1 MQIPRRFPRL
11 TALLAVPWLRR
22 LLAALAWGA
31 VALYFAFGLT
41 ILGLRHFVLPGV
53 NDYRGDIEQKLG
65 EAFGQP
71 VAIKAIDAHWHA
83 LWPSLRVHGL
93 EIRDNQGRP
102 ALAFDEVEADIAWS
116 SLWHMAPHFA
126 RLEIKAPR
134 LDLRRDAEGR
144 LFVAGLEVRREAT
157 PDAGLAD
164 WLLTQD
170 RIVIRD
176 ASVVWHDELR
186 QAPVLE
192 LKNLNFD
199 LRNRGDRHRFGLTAE
214 PPRELAAR
222 LDIRGDVSLAGMDEM
237 ASANGKAYAELDY
250 ANLAGWHAWVDYPI
264 ELNRGYGGMRLWLD
278 FDGQTIAGMTADL
291 RLSRTIARLAP
302 ELPRLDMEFLE
313 GRIAAR
319 YDQGSFQLLT
329 RRLALAT
336 RDGLRL
342 EPTDLDFRWRPDDG
356 DPGGQGTASANVL
369 DLGALAALAAYLPV
383 DKVVQDKLVAL
394 GPQGKVR
401 ELQLGWAGPFEALTA
416 YRLSTR
422 FENLGL
428 NAQGAVPGFF
438 GLDGSVEGNERGGTI
453 SLATRAATLELPKVF
468 EQSAVVLASLD
479 AKADWTMRD
488 GSVEVRLQQASF
500 ENADA
505 AGTASGRYRYTGQ
518 GTGEIDLAAKL
529 RRADGGAVWRY
540 MPLVVSAD
548 VRNWLQDSIHG
559 GLATASLRL
568 KGNLDQFPF
577 RDGSGIFE
585 VKGPF
590 ERATLRYAEGWPA
603 IENITG
609 DLSFVGAQMIIR
621 AQKGSLWGVQLADV
635 KAEIGDL
642 DRPELPLVI
651 TGNARGPTADFLRFI
666 DASPVSGYI
675 DSVTEG
681 MKATGSGDLKLRL
694 DLPLQDMD
702 AAKVDGHF
710 RLLANSLNYLD
721 GLPPISDINGELHF
735 TENGLDARKIRGTML
750 GAPLSVDM
758 TTEEGRVALTA
769 SGGAQV
775 AALRQLYGHPV
786 FDYLAGSTTW
796 NGVIRVKKRSAELRI
811 ESSLAGISSSLPE
824 PFNKTVGDSM
834 PLLFERKALPAEPVA
849 KGRRTALADS
859 AQAER
864 ELWDVRLG
872 TALRGQLIRR
882 HAEGA
887 AVVERGLLN
896 VGVADA
902 RLPERGILLAM
913 KAPRVDAELWQRL
926 AAGTGP
932 TDGGKSPGGAP
943 AVDQLDMRVDELR
956 GFGRSVHDLQA
967 TGRRDGETW
976 KLDFKCAEAAGRAEW
991 SSSGDEDRL
1000 MARLTRLDVPE
1011 SSSPQPAATATDSMR
1026 RLPAVDL
1033 VIERLQWHGRELG
1046 RLQVQA
1052 ENAQGIW
1059 GATFQLRND
1068 DGDIEGTSS
1077 WQEPRGGA
1085 ARASAL
1091 DFRLTTQ
1098 NVENMLGRLGYPNA
1112 IRRGR
1117 ATLVGQL
1124 YWTGPP
1130 TGIDYRSLGGNLTLE
1145 ASRGQFK
1152 KLEPGVGR
1160 LLGVLSL
1167 QSLPRRISLD
1177 FRDIFSEGFAFETI
1191 EGKAVVAQGV
1201 MDTSQFEI
1209 SGPAAKVLMNGTIN
1223 LVGETQ
1229 DLKVRVQPAIGES
1242 IATGVL
1248 LVNPVI
1254 GASAWLMNK
1263 VFGNPLDKAFA
1274 FDYTVT
1280 GSWADPKVEKVAV
1293 QAPRAALDPLQSNP

>member
-31 VALYFAFGLT
+31 VVLYFIFGLT

-65 EAFGQP
+65 EVLGQP

-93 EIRDNQGRP
+93 EIRDAQGRP
-102 ALAFDEVEADIAWS
+102 ALGFDEVEADIAWS

-144 LFVAGLEVRREAT
+144 LFVAGLEIKRDAT
-157 PDAGLAD
+157 PDAGFAD

-176 ASVVWHDELR
+176 ASVVWNDELR
-186 QAPVLE
+186 QAPE
-192 LKNLNFD
+192 LALTHLNFD
-199 LRNRGDRHRFGLTAE
+199 LRNRGSRHRFGLTAE

-222 LDIRGDVSLAGMDEM
+222 LDIRGDVTLAGMESL

-264 ELNRGYGGMRLWLD
+264 ELSRGYGGLRLWLD
-278 FDGQTIAGMTADL
+278 FDGQTLAGMTADL

-302 ELPRLDMEFLE
+302 ELPRLDMEFLD

-319 YDQGSFQLLT
+319 YDQGSLQLQT

-342 EPTDLDFRWRPDDG
+342 EPTDLDFRWRPG
-356 DPGGQGTASANVL
+356 DSEQGGQGTASANVL
-369 DLGALAALAAYLPV
+369 DLGTLAALGTYLPIDATV
-383 DKVVQDKLVAL
+383 REKLVAL

-401 ELQLGWAGPFEALTA
+401 DLQLSWAGPFEALTA

-428 NAQGAVPGFF
+428 NAQGPLPGFF
-438 GLDGSVEGNERGGTI
+438 GFDGSIEGNERGGTV

-468 EQSAVVLASLD
+468 EQSAVVLATLD
-479 AKADWTMRD
+479 AKADWTLRD
-488 GSVEVRLQQASF
+488 GGVEVRLQQASF

-518 GTGEIDLAAKL
+518 GAGEIDLAAKL
-529 RRADGGAVWRY
+529 TRADGGAVWRY

-548 VRNWLQDSIHG
+548 VRNWLQESIHG

-568 KGNLDQFPF
+568 KGDLDRFPF
-577 RDGSGIFE
+577 KDGSGIFE

-590 ERATLRYAEGWPA
+590 EGATLRYVEGWPA
-603 IENITG
+603 IEDITG
-609 DLSFVGAQMIIR
+609 DLSFVGAHMLIR
-621 AQKGSLWGVQLADV
+621 AHKGSLWGVQLADV
-635 KAEIGDL
+635 KAEITDL

-651 TGNARGPTADFLRFI
+651 TGNARGPTPDFLRFI

-675 DSVTEG
+675 DNVTEG
-681 MKATGSGDLKLRL
+681 MKASGSGDLKLRL
-694 DLPLQDMD
+694 ELPLQNID

-710 RLLANSLNYLD
+710 RLLANNLNYLD

-735 TENGLDARKIRGTML
+735 TEAGLEARKIRGVML

-758 TTEEGRVALTA
+758 ATDEGRVALTA

-786 FDYLAGSTTW
+786 FDYLAGSTAW
-796 NGVIRVKKRSAELRI
+796 NGVIRVRKRSAELRI

-824 PFNKTVGDSM
+824 PFNKTAGDTM
-834 PLLFERKALPAEPVA
+834 PLVFERRALPAEPAV
-849 KGRRTALADS
+849 KGRRPAPTDS
-859 AQAER
+859 TPAER
-864 ELWDVRLG
+864 EQWDIKLG
-872 TALRGQLIRR
+872 NALRGQIIRKQT
-882 HAEGA
+882 AGTA
-887 AVVERGLLN
+887 AVERGLIA
-896 VGVADA
+896 VGATDA
-902 RLPERGILLAM
+902 RMPERGLLLAV
-913 KAPRVDAELWQRL
+913 KSPRVDADLWQRL
-926 AAGTGP
+926 AAGSGAAN
-932 TDGGKSPGGAP
+932 GGKSSGGAP
-943 AVDQLDMRVDELR
+943 AVDLLDLRTDELR
-956 GFGRSVHDLQA
+956 GFGRSVHDLQV
-967 TGRRDGETW
+967 TGRRDAETW
-976 KLDFKCAEAAGRAEW
+976 KLDLKCTEAAGRAEW
-991 SSSGDEDRL
+991 TSSGDEDRL
-1000 MARLTRLDVPE
+1000 VARLARLDVPE
-1011 SSSPQPAATATDSMR
+1011 SGSTQPTAATSDTMQ

-1033 VIERLQWHGRELG
+1033 VIDRLQWHGRELG

-1059 GATFQLRND
+1059 GATFQVRNE

-1085 ARASAL
+1085 ARTSAL
-1091 DFRLTTQ
+1091 DFRLTTP

-1124 YWTGPP
+1124 YWNGPP
-1130 TGIDYRSLGGNLTLE
+1130 TGIDYHSLGGNLSLE

-1191 EGKAVVAQGV
+1191 EGKVVVAQGV
-1201 MDTSQFEI
+1201 MDTGQFEI

-1223 LVGETQ
+1223 IVNETQ